1 MKLNIKYLSFL
12 LAGAVALASCDKNEP
27 NVFDDKDAFV
37 AFDAVSVTYAE
48 DYSKDGATFKIPV
61 TLASVKGLEE
71 TVKFEVVTPEEKGAV
86 AGVNY
91 ELLSTTGVL
100 SFNAENRTQYIEFK
114 TMTDGEYTG
123 DLKFTV
129 KLLPSETLPVGSE
142 SECTV
147 TISDI
152 DHPLTF
158 ILGDF
163 TASGT
168 DYWDGPSSWTITV
181 HKDAVDD
188 HKVWFDNLFNNPGW
202 IDPRCRFYGVV
213 NDEKTIITIPFGQ
226 ESEYKYSN
234 GMPLVLLGL
243 TADLY
248 GYDSGSVDVAINVD
262 GNNVTLDFGTEWGFW
277 VQIKDTGN
285 LGIVLPGITAVKN

>member
-71 TVKFEVVTPEEKGAV
+71 TVKFEVSSPEEKGAV
-86 AGVNY
+86 EGVNY

-114 TMTDGEYTG
+114 TKTDGEYTG
-123 DLKFTV
+123 DLKFIV

-168 DYWDGPSSWTITV
+168 DYWDGPATWTITI

-226 ESEYKYSN
+226 EAEYKYSN
-234 GMPLVLLGL
+234 GMPLILLGL
-243 TADLY
+243 DNDLY
-248 GYDSGSVDVAINVD
+248 GYDTGSVDVSISVD
-262 GNNVTLDFGTEWGFW
+262 GANVSLDFGDEYGFW
-277 VQIKDTGN
+277 TQIKDTGN
-285 LGIVLPGITAVKN
+285 IGIILPGITAVKN

>member
-86 AGVNY
+86 ADVNY
-91 ELLSTTGVL
+91 KLLSTTGVL
-100 SFNAENRTQYIEFK
+100 SFDAEHRTQYIEFE

-123 DLKFTV
+123 DLKFIV
-129 KLLPSETLPVGSE
+129 KLLPTETLPVGSE

-158 ILGDF
+158 MLGSY
-163 TASGT
+163 TATGVN
-168 DYWDGPSSWTITV
+168 YWNGPTTWTMTFY
-181 HKDAVDD
+181 KDAEDD
-188 HKVWFDNLFNNPGW
+188 HKVWIDNLFEKESW
-202 IDPRCRFYGVV
+202 AADDTRYYGIVSDD
-213 NDEKTIITIPFGQ
+213 NTTLNIPFGQ
-226 ESEYKYSN
+226 TSEYTYSN
-234 GMPLVLLGL
+234 GKPVTLLGF
-243 TADLY
+243 DGEN
-248 GYDSGSVDVAINVD
+248 GYDTGSVDVKIIVD
-262 GNNVTLDFGTEWGFW
+262 GTKVTLDFGTEWGFW
-277 VQIKDTGN
+277 VWIEGAGN
-285 LGIVLPGITAVKN
+285 LNIVNPGITAEKN